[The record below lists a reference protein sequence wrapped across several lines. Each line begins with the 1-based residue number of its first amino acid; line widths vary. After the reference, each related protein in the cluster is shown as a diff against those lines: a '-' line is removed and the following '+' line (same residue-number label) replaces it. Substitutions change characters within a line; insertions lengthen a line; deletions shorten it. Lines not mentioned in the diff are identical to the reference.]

1 MIPAGGDQKFYDNF
15 KKNEEAAFKQAATFQ
30 RSQARTNAQI
40 KQEQANPTVPAGEK
54 KTEQP
59 RDKGGRKRKS
69 SSAEI
74 LRYPY
79 DIMDEATDFLMVE
92 VIKYNPPGLGANG
105 DFGIKDLN
113 DFSMIDPK
121 TDGKEKPKR
130 IVLESTALDNFGVPD
145 GTSSNSG
152 DKKEILKTIFLPI
165 PKNIADNNQID
176 WGESGINALEAF
188 GLKFGQE
195 FINDGPLEAA
205 KFAFEAGK
213 SAFGDA
219 NLSSDAQ
226 TAFVNAISAQ
236 AISALGGQVKPG
248 DLISRATGQVLNPN
262 LELLFKNVT
271 LRSFKFTF
279 EFFPRNRR
287 EATEVMHIIQCFKA
301 HSAAKKGGGIFLEA
315 PDIFQLSY
323 RKGAA
328 AHPFLNKFKP
338 TVLTNVSLN
347 YTGSNTYSTFYDGT
361 PTHMLMTLN
370 FKELNPIY
378 EEDYWETT
386 AEYTG
391 NFDIANP
398 ENSVDVFDVPT
409 GGVGY

>member
-1 MIPAGGDQKFYDNF
+1 MLPAGGDPKFNNNF
-15 KKNEEAAFKQAATFQ
+15 KKNEQDAFRQADNFK
-30 RSQARTNAQI
+30 RSQAKSNAQI
-40 KQEQANPTVPAGEK
+40 RQEQANPTLPAGEK

-79 DIMDEATDFLMVE
+79 DIMDESTDFLQIE
-92 VIKYNPPGLGANG
+92 VLKYNPPGLGVNG
-105 DFGIKDLN
+105 DFGIRDGSYN
-113 DFSMIDPK
+113 DPESKP
-121 TDGKEKPKR
+121 GEKKIKFAPDT
-130 IVLESTALDNFGVPD
+130 LTNFKVPD
-145 GTSSNSG
+145 GTTSHSG
-152 DKKEILKTIFLPI
+152 EKKEILKTIFLPI

-176 WGESGINALEAF
+176 WGETGINALEAF

-195 FINDGPLEAA
+195 FINEGPLEAA
-205 KFAFEAGK
+205 KLAFQAG
-213 SAFGDA
+213 GDA
-219 NLSSDAQ
+219 FSDRAFAGDAQ
-226 TAFVNAISAQ
+226 KAIINAISAQ
-236 AISALGGQVKPG
+236 AIQTLGGQVRPG

-301 HSAAKKGGGIFLEA
+301 HSAAKKNGGIFLQA

-323 RKGAA
+323 RKGSG

-338 TVLTNVSLN
+338 TVLTNVSMN

-378 EEDYWETT
+378 EENYWE
-386 AEYTG
+386 EEEFVG
-391 NFDIANP
+391 PLANP
-398 ENSVDVFDVPT
+398 DEAVVNTPT

>member
-1 MIPAGGDQKFYDNF
+1 MIPAGGDQKFYNNFLPNETDAFRQADNF
-15 KKNEEAAFKQAATFQ
+15 K
-30 RSQARTNAQI
+30 RSQAKSNAQI
-40 KQEQANPTVPAGEK
+40 RREQANPTLPAGEK

-79 DIMDEATDFLMVE
+79 DIMDESTDFLQIE
-92 VIKYNPPGLGANG
+92 VLKYNPPGLGING
-105 DFGIKDLN
+105 DFGIRDGTYTNPNSNREGETKIK
-113 DFSMIDPK
+113 FSPD
-121 TDGKEKPKR
+121 T
-130 IVLESTALDNFGVPD
+130 LTNFKVPD
-145 GTSSNSG
+145 GTTSHSG
-152 DKKEILKTIFLPI
+152 EKKEILKTIFLPI

-176 WGESGINALEAF
+176 WGETGINALEAF

-195 FINDGPLEAA
+195 FINEGPLEAA
-205 KFAFEAGK
+205 KLAFQAGGDAFSDK
-213 SAFGDA
+213 AFGG
-219 NLSSDAQ
+219 DAQ
-226 TAFVNAISAQ
+226 KAIINAISAQ
-236 AISALGGQVKPG
+236 AIQTLGGQVRPG

-301 HSAAKKGGGIFLEA
+301 HSAAKKNRGIFLRA

-323 RKGAA
+323 RKGSS

-338 TVLTNVSLN
+338 TVLTNVSMN
-347 YTGSNTYSTFYDGT
+347 YTGSNVYSTFYDGT

-378 EEDYWETT
+378 EENYWEEEFQGPL
-386 AEYTG
+386 A
-391 NFDIANP
+391 DP
-398 ENSVDVFDVPT
+398 EEAVLDVPV

>member
-15 KKNEEAAFKQAATFQ
+15 KKNEADAFRQADNFRA
-30 RSQARTNAQI
+30 SQAKSSSQVR
-40 KQEQANPTVPAGEK
+40 QEQANPTLPAGEK

-79 DIMDEATDFLMVE
+79 DIMDEATDFLQIE
-92 VIKYNPPGLGANG
+92 VLKYNPPGLGDG
-105 DFGIKDLN
+105 GSFGI
-113 DFSMIDPK
+113 I
-121 TDGKEKPKR
+121 DGKYDNPDSN
-130 IVLESTALDNFGVPD
+130 LEGETKIKFRPDTLSGFKVPD

-152 DKKEILKTIFLPI
+152 EKKEVLKTIFLPI

-176 WGESGINALEAF
+176 WGETGINALEAF

-195 FINDGPLEAA
+195 FINEGPLEAA
-205 KFAFEAGK
+205 KFAFQAGEK
-213 SAFGDA
+213 ALASGVSA
-219 NLSSDAQ
+219 DAQ
-226 TAFVNAISAQ
+226 TAFINAISAQ
-236 AISALGGQVKPG
+236 AISALGGQVRPG

-301 HSAAKKGGGIFLEA
+301 HSAAKKNGGIFLQA

-338 TVLTNVSLN
+338 TVLTNVSVN
-347 YTGSNTYSTFYDGT
+347 YTGSNVYSTFYDGT

-378 EEDYWETT
+378 EENYWEESSGPL
-386 AEYTG
+386 A
-391 NFDIANP
+391 DP
-398 ENSVDVFDVPT
+398 EEAFNSLPT

>member
-15 KKNEEAAFKQAATFQ
+15 KKNEADAFRQADNFRA
-30 RSQARTNAQI
+30 SQAKSSSQVR
-40 KQEQANPTVPAGEK
+40 QEQANPTLPAGEK

-69 SSAEI
+69 SSSEI

-79 DIMDEATDFLMVE
+79 DIMDESTDFLQIE
-92 VIKYNPPGLGANG
+92 VLKYNPPGLGDG
-105 DFGIKDLN
+105 GSFGIKD
-113 DFSMIDPK
+113 
-121 TDGKEKPKR
+121 GKYDNPDSN
-130 IVLESTALDNFGVPD
+130 LEGETKIKFRPDTLSGFKVPD

-152 DKKEILKTIFLPI
+152 EKKEVLKTIFLPI

-176 WGESGINALEAF
+176 WGEAGINALEAF

-195 FINDGPLEAA
+195 FLNEGPLEAA
-205 KFAFEAGK
+205 KFAFQAGEK
-213 SAFGDA
+213 ALASGVSA
-219 NLSSDAQ
+219 DAQ
-226 TAFVNAISAQ
+226 NAFINAVSAQ
-236 AISALGGQVKPG
+236 AISALGGQVRPG

-301 HSAAKKGGGIFLEA
+301 HSAAKKNGGIFLQA

-323 RKGAA
+323 RKGSS

-338 TVLTNVSLN
+338 TVLTNISMN

-361 PTHMLMTLN
+361 PTHMLMELS

-378 EEDYWETT
+378 EENYWEEEFQGPL
-386 AEYTG
+386 A
-391 NFDIANP
+391 DP
-398 ENSVDVFDVPT
+398 EEAVLDVPT

>member
-15 KKNEEAAFKQAATFQ
+15 KKNEADAFRQADNFRA
-30 RSQARTNAQI
+30 SQARI

-113 DFSMIDPK
+113 DFSIIDPK

-130 IVLESTALDNFGVPD
+130 IVLENTALDNFGVPD

-213 SAFGDA
+213 GAFGDA

-338 TVLTNVSLN
+338 TVLTNVSVN
-347 YTGSNTYSTFYDGT
+347 YTGSNVYSTFYDGT
-361 PTHMLMTLN
+361 PTHMLMKLS

>member
-113 DFSMIDPK
+113 DFSMIDPT

-130 IVLESTALDNFGVPD
+130 IVKESTALDNFGVPD

-165 PKNIADNNQID
+165 PKNISDNNQID

-205 KFAFEAGK
+205 KFAFAAGQD
-213 SAFGDA
+213 AFSDRRI
-219 NLSSDAQ
+219 SSDAQ
-226 TAFVNAISAQ
+226 NAFVNAISAQ

-338 TVLTNVSLN
+338 TVLTNISVN

-361 PTHMLMTLN
+361 PVHMLMELS

-378 EEDYWETT
+378 EENYWEEEFQGPL
-386 AEYTG
+386 A
-391 NFDIANP
+391 DP
-398 ENSVDVFDVPT
+398 EEAVLDVPT

>member
-15 KKNEEAAFKQAATFQ
+15 KKNEADAFRQADNFRA
-30 RSQARTNAQI
+30 SQAKIR
-40 KQEQANPTVPAGEK
+40 QEQANPTVPAGEK

-105 DFGIKDLN
+105 DFGIQDLN
-113 DFSMIDPK
+113 QFTDEITVTDA
-121 TDGKEKPKR
+121 DGKQKKKR
-130 IVLESTALDNFGVPD
+130 IVDKNTALNNFGVPD

-195 FINDGPLEAA
+195 FINQGPLEAA
-205 KFAFEAGK
+205 KFAFAAGQG
-213 SAFGDA
+213 AFSDA
-219 NLSSDAQ
+219 KLSSDAQ
-226 TAFVNAISAQ
+226 TAFVTAISAQ
-236 AISALGGQVKPG
+236 AISALGGQVRPG

-287 EATEVMHIIQCFKA
+287 EATEVMHITQCFKA
-301 HSAAKKGGGIFLEA
+301 HSAAKKNGGIFLQA

-323 RKGAA
+323 RKGSS

-338 TVLTNVSLN
+338 TVLTNVSMN
-347 YTGSNTYSTFYDGT
+347 YTGSNVYSTFYDGT
-361 PTHMLMTLN
+361 PTHMLMELS

-378 EEDYWETT
+378 EENYWE
-386 AEYTG
+386 EEEFVG
-391 NFDIANP
+391 PLANP
-398 ENSVDVFDVPT
+398 DEAVVDAPT

>member
-15 KKNEEAAFKQAATFQ
+15 KKNEADAFRQADNFRA
-30 RSQARTNAQI
+30 SQARI

-113 DFSMIDPK
+113 DFSIIDPK

-130 IVLESTALDNFGVPD
+130 IVLENTALDNFGVPD

-213 SAFGDA
+213 GAFNDER
-219 NLSSDAQ
+219 LSSDAQ
-226 TAFVNAISAQ
+226 NAFVNAISAQ

-279 EFFPRNRR
+279 EFFPRNKR
-287 EATEVMHIIQCFKA
+287 EAREVMHIIQCFKA

-338 TVLTNVSLN
+338 TVLTNVSVN
-347 YTGSNTYSTFYDGT
+347 YTGSNVYSTFYDGT
-361 PTHMLMTLN
+361 PTHMLMKLS

>member
-1 MIPAGGDQKFYDNF
+1 MIPAGGDQKFYNNFLPNETDAFRQADNF
-15 KKNEEAAFKQAATFQ
+15 K
-30 RSQARTNAQI
+30 RSQAKSNAQI
-40 KQEQANPTVPAGEK
+40 RREQANPTLPAGEK

-79 DIMDEATDFLMVE
+79 DIMDESTDFLQIE
-92 VIKYNPPGLGANG
+92 VLKYNPPGLGVNG
-105 DFGIKDLN
+105 DFGIR
-113 DFSMIDPK
+113 
-121 TDGKEKPKR
+121 DGTYTNPNSN
-130 IVLESTALDNFGVPD
+130 LEGETKIKFAPDTLTNFKVPD
-145 GTSSNSG
+145 GTTSHSG
-152 DKKEILKTIFLPI
+152 EKKEILKTIFLPI

-176 WGESGINALEAF
+176 WGETGINALEAF

-195 FINDGPLEAA
+195 FINEGPLEAA
-205 KFAFEAGK
+205 KLAFQAGGDAF
-213 SAFGDA
+213 SDPAFGG
-219 NLSSDAQ
+219 DAQ
-226 TAFVNAISAQ
+226 KAIINAISAQ
-236 AISALGGQVKPG
+236 AIQTLGGQVRPG

-301 HSAAKKGGGIFLEA
+301 HSAAKKNGGIFLRA

-338 TVLTNVSLN
+338 TVLTNVSMN

-378 EEDYWETT
+378 EENYWEEEFQGPL
-386 AEYTG
+386 A
-391 NFDIANP
+391 DP
-398 ENSVDVFDVPT
+398 EEAVLDVPV

>member
-15 KKNEEAAFKQAATFQ
+15 KKNEADAFRQADNFRA
-30 RSQARTNAQI
+30 SQAKSSSQVR
-40 KQEQANPTVPAGEK
+40 QEQANPTLPAGEK

-69 SSAEI
+69 SSSEI

-79 DIMDEATDFLMVE
+79 DIMDESTDFLQIE
-92 VIKYNPPGLGANG
+92 VLKYNPPGLGDG
-105 DFGIKDLN
+105 GSFGI
-113 DFSMIDPK
+113 I
-121 TDGKEKPKR
+121 DGKYDNPDSN
-130 IVLESTALDNFGVPD
+130 LEGETKIKFRPDTLSGFKVPD

-152 DKKEILKTIFLPI
+152 EKKEVLKTIFLPI

-176 WGESGINALEAF
+176 WGETGINALEAF

-195 FINDGPLEAA
+195 FLNEGPLEAA
-205 KFAFEAGK
+205 KFAFQAGEK
-213 SAFGDA
+213 ALASGVSA
-219 NLSSDAQ
+219 DAQ
-226 TAFVNAISAQ
+226 NAFINAVSAQ
-236 AISALGGQVKPG
+236 AISALGGQVRPG

-301 HSAAKKGGGIFLEA
+301 HSAAKKNGGIFLQA

-323 RKGAA
+323 RKGSS

-338 TVLTNVSLN
+338 TVLTNISMN

-361 PTHMLMTLN
+361 PTHMLMELS

-378 EEDYWETT
+378 EENYWEEEFQGPL
-386 AEYTG
+386 A
-391 NFDIANP
+391 DP
-398 ENSVDVFDVPT
+398 EEAVLDVPT

>member
-40 KQEQANPTVPAGEK
+40 RQEQANPTVPAGEK

-113 DFSMIDPK
+113 DFSMIDPT

-130 IVLESTALDNFGVPD
+130 IIKESTALDNFGVPD

-195 FINDGPLEAA
+195 FINQGPLEAA
-205 KFAFEAGK
+205 KFAFAAGRD
-213 SAFGDA
+213 AFGDA
-219 NLSSDAQ
+219 DLSSDAQ

-279 EFFPRNRR
+279 EFFPHNRR

-301 HSAAKKGGGIFLEA
+301 HSSAKKNGGIFLEA

-323 RKGAA
+323 RKGPA

-338 TVLTNVSLN
+338 TVLTNVSVN
-347 YTGSNTYSTFYDGT
+347 YTGSNVYSTFYDGT

>member
-15 KKNEEAAFKQAATFQ
+15 KKNEADAFRQADNFRA
-30 RSQARTNAQI
+30 SQAQI
-40 KQEQANPTVPAGEK
+40 RQEQANPTLPAGEK

-59 RDKGGRKRKS
+59 RDKGGRKRKA

-79 DIMDEATDFLMVE
+79 DIMDESTDFLQIE
-92 VIKYNPPGLGANG
+92 VLKYNPPGLGANG
-105 DFGIKDLN
+105 DFGILDGTYTNPNSNREGETKIK
-113 DFSMIDPK
+113 FSPNTLSGFK
-121 TDGKEKPKR
+121 
-130 IVLESTALDNFGVPD
+130 VPD
-145 GTSSNSG
+145 GTSANSG
-152 DKKEILKTIFLPI
+152 NKKEILKTIFLPI
-165 PKNIADNNQID
+165 PKNIADNNQIE

-195 FINDGPLEAA
+195 FVNEGPLEAA
-205 KFAFEAGK
+205 NLAFDAAKG
-213 SAFGDA
+213 AFSDA
-219 NLSSDAQ
+219 KLSSDAQ
-226 TAFVNAISAQ
+226 TAFINAISAQ

-287 EATEVMHIIQCFKA
+287 EATEVMHIIQCLKA
-301 HSAAKKGGGIFLEA
+301 HSAAKKSGGIFLEA

-338 TVLTNVSLN
+338 TVLTNVSMN
-347 YTGSNTYSTFYDGT
+347 YTGSNVYSTFYDGT

-378 EEDYWETT
+378 EENYWE
-386 AEYTG
+386 EEEFVG
-391 NFDIANP
+391 PLANP
-398 ENSVDVFDVPT
+398 DEAVVDAPT

>member
-15 KKNEEAAFKQAATFQ
+15 KKNEADAFRQADNFRA
-30 RSQARTNAQI
+30 SQAQI
-40 KQEQANPTVPAGEK
+40 RQEQANPTVPAGEK

-105 DFGIKDLN
+105 DFGIQDLN
-113 DFSMIDPK
+113 QFSKERKIKDADGNEK
-121 TDGKEKPKR
+121 TER
-130 IVLESTALDNFGVPD
+130 IVTKNTALNNFGVPD

-205 KFAFEAGK
+205 KFAFDAGK
-213 SAFGDA
+213 GAFSNQ
-219 NLSSDAQ
+219 NLSSDVQ
-226 TAFVNAISAQ
+226 NAFVNAISAQ
-236 AISALGGQVKPG
+236 AISALGGQVRPG

-301 HSAAKKGGGIFLEA
+301 HSAAKKGGGIFLKA

-338 TVLTNVSLN
+338 TVLTNVSVN

-361 PTHMLMTLN
+361 PVHMLMELS

>member
-1 MIPAGGDQKFYDNF
+1 MIPARGDQKFYDNF
-15 KKNEEAAFKQAATFQ
+15 LPNETDAFRQADNFKK
-30 RSQARTNAQI
+30 SQAKSNAQI
-40 KQEQANPTVPAGEK
+40 RREQANPTLPAGEK

-79 DIMDEATDFLMVE
+79 DIMDESTDFLQIE
-92 VIKYNPPGLGANG
+92 VLKYNPPGLGVNG
-105 DFGIKDLN
+105 DFGIR
-113 DFSMIDPK
+113 
-121 TDGKEKPKR
+121 DGTYTNPDSN
-130 IVLESTALDNFGVPD
+130 LEGETKIKFAPDTLTNFKVPD
-145 GTSSNSG
+145 GTTSHSG
-152 DKKEILKTIFLPI
+152 EKKEILKTIFLPI

-176 WGESGINALEAF
+176 WGETGINALEAF

-195 FINDGPLEAA
+195 FINEGPLEAA
-205 KFAFEAGK
+205 KLAFQAG
-213 SAFGDA
+213 GDA
-219 NLSSDAQ
+219 FSDRAFAGDAQ
-226 TAFVNAISAQ
+226 KAIVNAISAQ
-236 AISALGGQVKPG
+236 AIQTLGGQVRPG

-301 HSAAKKGGGIFLEA
+301 HSAAKKNGGIFLQA

-323 RKGAA
+323 RKGSG

-338 TVLTNVSLN
+338 TVLTNVSMN
-347 YTGSNTYSTFYDGT
+347 YTGSNVYSTFYDGT
-361 PTHMLMTLN
+361 PTHMLMTLS

-378 EEDYWETT
+378 EENYWEESSGPL
-386 AEYTG
+386 A
-391 NFDIANP
+391 DP
-398 ENSVDVFDVPT
+398 EEAFNSLPT

>member
-15 KKNEEAAFKQAATFQ
+15 KKNEADAFRQADNF
-30 RSQARTNAQI
+30 RKSQAKSNAQI
-40 KQEQANPTVPAGEK
+40 RQEQANPTLPAGEK

-79 DIMDEATDFLMVE
+79 DIMDESTDFLQIE
-92 VIKYNPPGLGANG
+92 VLKYNPPGLGTNG
-105 DFGIKDLN
+105 DFGILDGTYTNPNSNREGETKIK
-113 DFSMIDPK
+113 FSPD
-121 TDGKEKPKR
+121 T
-130 IVLESTALDNFGVPD
+130 LSNFKVPD
-145 GTSSNSG
+145 GTTSHSG
-152 DKKEILKTIFLPI
+152 EKKEILKTIFLPI

-176 WGESGINALEAF
+176 WGETGINALEAF
-188 GLKFGQE
+188 GLKFGQQ
-195 FINDGPLEAA
+195 FINEGPLEAA
-205 KFAFEAGK
+205 KLAFQAGGDAF
-213 SAFGDA
+213 SDPAFGG
-219 NLSSDAQ
+219 DAQ
-226 TAFVNAISAQ
+226 KAIINAISAQ
-236 AISALGGQVKPG
+236 AIQTLGGQVRPG

-301 HSAAKKGGGIFLEA
+301 HSAAKKNGGIFLQA

-323 RKGAA
+323 RKGSS

-338 TVLTNVSLN
+338 TVLTNISMN

-361 PTHMLMTLN
+361 PTHMLMELS

-378 EEDYWETT
+378 EENYWEEEFQGPL
-386 AEYTG
+386 A
-391 NFDIANP
+391 DP
-398 ENSVDVFDVPT
+398 EEAVLDVPT

>member
-1 MIPAGGDQKFYDNF
+1 
-15 KKNEEAAFKQAATFQ
+15 
-30 RSQARTNAQI
+30 
-40 KQEQANPTVPAGEK
+40 
-54 KTEQP
+54 
-59 RDKGGRKRKS
+59 
-69 SSAEI
+69 
-74 LRYPY
+74 
-79 DIMDEATDFLMVE
+79 MDEATDFLMVE

-113 DFSMIDPK
+113 DFSIIDPK

-205 KFAFEAGK
+205 KFAFNAGK
-213 SAFGDA
+213 DAFSDQRI
-219 NLSSDAQ
+219 SSDAQ
-226 TAFVNAISAQ
+226 NAFVNAISAQ
-236 AISALGGQVKPG
+236 AISALGGQVRPG

-301 HSAAKKGGGIFLEA
+301 HSAAKKGDGIFLEA

-338 TVLTNVSLN
+338 TVLTNVSVN
-347 YTGSNTYSTFYDGT
+347 YTGSNVYSTFYDGT
-361 PTHMLMTLN
+361 PTHMLMTLD

>member
-1 MIPAGGDQKFYDNF
+1 MIPAGGDQSFYDNF
-15 KKNEEAAFKQAATFQ
+15 KKNEADAFRQADNFRA
-30 RSQARTNAQI
+30 SQARI
-40 KQEQANPTVPAGEK
+40 RQEQANPTVPAGEK

-59 RDKGGRKRKS
+59 TKKGGRKRKS
-69 SSAEI
+69 SSADI

-79 DIMDEATDFLMVE
+79 DIMDESTDFLQVE
-92 VIKYNPPGLGANG
+92 VIKYIPPGLGANG
-105 DFGIKDLN
+105 DFGIQDLN
-113 DFSMIDPK
+113 QFTDEITVTDA
-121 TDGKEKPKR
+121 DGKQKKKR
-130 IVLESTALDNFGVPD
+130 IVTRSTALDNFGVPD

-152 DKKEILKTIFLPI
+152 NKKERLKTIFLPI
-165 PKNIADNNQID
+165 PKNISDNNQID

-205 KFAFEAGK
+205 KFAFEAGRD
-213 SAFGDA
+213 AFGNK

-226 TAFVNAISAQ
+226 NAFVNAISAQ
-236 AISALGGQVKPG
+236 AISALGGQVRPG

-301 HSAAKKGGGIFLEA
+301 HSAAKKSGGIFLGA

-338 TVLTNVSLN
+338 TVLTNVSVN

-361 PTHMLMTLN
+361 PVHMLMELS

-378 EEDYWETT
+378 EEDYWEEEFQGPL
-386 AEYTG
+386 A
-391 NFDIANP
+391 DP
-398 ENSVDVFDVPT
+398 EEAVLDVPV

>member
-1 MIPAGGDQKFYDNF
+1 MIPAGGDQKFYNNFLPNETDAFRQADNF
-15 KKNEEAAFKQAATFQ
+15 K
-30 RSQARTNAQI
+30 RSQAKSNAQI
-40 KQEQANPTVPAGEK
+40 RREQANPTLPAGEK

-79 DIMDEATDFLMVE
+79 DIMDESTDFLQIE
-92 VIKYNPPGLGANG
+92 VLKYNPPGLGVNG
-105 DFGIKDLN
+105 DFGIR
-113 DFSMIDPK
+113 
-121 TDGKEKPKR
+121 DGTYTNPNSN
-130 IVLESTALDNFGVPD
+130 LEGETKIKFAPDTLTNFKVPD
-145 GTSSNSG
+145 GTTSHSG
-152 DKKEILKTIFLPI
+152 EKKEILKTIFLPI

-176 WGESGINALEAF
+176 WGETGINALEAF

-195 FINDGPLEAA
+195 FINEGPLEAA
-205 KFAFEAGK
+205 KLAFQAGGDAFSDK
-213 SAFGDA
+213 AFGG
-219 NLSSDAQ
+219 DAQ
-226 TAFVNAISAQ
+226 KAIINAISAQ
-236 AISALGGQVKPG
+236 AIQTLGGQVRPG

-301 HSAAKKGGGIFLEA
+301 HSAAKKNGGIFLRA

-338 TVLTNVSLN
+338 TVLTNVSMN

-378 EEDYWETT
+378 EENYWEEEFQGPL
-386 AEYTG
+386 A
-391 NFDIANP
+391 DP
-398 ENSVDVFDVPT
+398 EEAVLDVPV

>member
-15 KKNEEAAFKQAATFQ
+15 KKNEADAFRQADNF
-30 RSQARTNAQI
+30 RKSQAKSNAQI
-40 KQEQANPTVPAGEK
+40 RQEQANPTLPAGEK

-79 DIMDEATDFLMVE
+79 DIMDESTDFLQIE
-92 VIKYNPPGLGANG
+92 VLKYNPPGLGTNG
-105 DFGIKDLN
+105 DVGI
-113 DFSMIDPK
+113 F
-121 TDGKEKPKR
+121 DGTYTNPNSNREGETKIKFAPDTLSGFK
-130 IVLESTALDNFGVPD
+130 VPD
-145 GTSSNSG
+145 GTTSHSG
-152 DKKEILKTIFLPI
+152 EKKEILKTIFLPI

-176 WGESGINALEAF
+176 WGETGINALEAF

-195 FINDGPLEAA
+195 FINEGALEAA
-205 KFAFEAGK
+205 KLAFQAG
-213 SAFGDA
+213 GDA
-219 NLSSDAQ
+219 FSDKRFAGDAQ
-226 TAFVNAISAQ
+226 KAIVNAISAQ
-236 AISALGGQVKPG
+236 AIQTLGGQVRPG

-301 HSAAKKGGGIFLEA
+301 HSAAKKNGGIFLQA

-323 RKGAA
+323 RKGSS

-338 TVLTNVSLN
+338 TVLTNVSMN
-347 YTGSNTYSTFYDGT
+347 YTGSNVYSTFYDGT
-361 PTHMLMTLN
+361 PTHMLMELS

-378 EEDYWETT
+378 EENYWEEEFQGPL
-386 AEYTG
+386 A
-391 NFDIANP
+391 DP
-398 ENSVDVFDVPT
+398 EEAVLDVPV

>member
-15 KKNEEAAFKQAATFQ
+15 KKNEADAFRQADNFRA
-30 RSQARTNAQI
+30 SQAKSSSQVR
-40 KQEQANPTVPAGEK
+40 QEQANPTLPAGEK

-79 DIMDEATDFLMVE
+79 DIMDESTDFLQIE
-92 VIKYNPPGLGANG
+92 VLKYNPPGLGANG
-105 DFGIKDLN
+105 DFGIL
-113 DFSMIDPK
+113 
-121 TDGKEKPKR
+121 DGKYDNPNSNRKG
-130 IVLESTALDNFGVPD
+130 ESKIKFRPDTLSGFKVPD
-145 GTSSNSG
+145 GTTSHSG
-152 DKKEILKTIFLPI
+152 EKKEILKTIFLPI

-176 WGESGINALEAF
+176 WGETGINALEAF
-188 GLKFGQE
+188 GLKFGQD
-195 FINDGPLEAA
+195 FINEGPLEAA
-205 KFAFEAGK
+205 KLAFQAGGDAF
-213 SAFGDA
+213 SDPAFGG
-219 NLSSDAQ
+219 DAQ
-226 TAFVNAISAQ
+226 KAIVNAISAQ
-236 AISALGGQVKPG
+236 AIQTLGGQVRPG

-301 HSAAKKGGGIFLEA
+301 HSAAKKNRGIFLRA

-323 RKGAA
+323 RKGSS

-338 TVLTNVSLN
+338 TVLTNVSMN
-347 YTGSNTYSTFYDGT
+347 YTGSNVYSTFYDGT
-361 PTHMLMTLN
+361 PTHMLMELS

-378 EEDYWETT
+378 EENYWEEEFQGPL
-386 AEYTG
+386 A
-391 NFDIANP
+391 DP
-398 ENSVDVFDVPT
+398 EEAVLDVPV

>member
-15 KKNEEAAFKQAATFQ
+15 KKNEADAFRKADNFRA
-30 RSQARTNAQI
+30 SQAQI
-40 KQEQANPTVPAGEK
+40 RQEQANPTVPAGEK

-113 DFSMIDPK
+113 DFSMIDPT

-130 IVLESTALDNFGVPD
+130 IVKESTALDNFGVPD

-195 FINDGPLEAA
+195 FINENPLEAA
-205 KFAFEAGK
+205 KFAFNAGK
-213 SAFGDA
+213 DAFSDQRI
-219 NLSSDAQ
+219 SSDAQ
-226 TAFVNAISAQ
+226 NAFVNAISAQ
-236 AISALGGQVKPG
+236 AISALGGQVRPG

-271 LRSFKFTF
+271 LRSFDFTF

-301 HSAAKKGGGIFLEA
+301 HSSAKKGGGIFLEA

-328 AHPFLNKFKP
+328 AHPFMNKFKP
-338 TVLTNVSLN
+338 TVLTNVSVN
-347 YTGSNTYSTFYDGT
+347 YTGSNVYSTFYDGT
-361 PTHMLMTLN
+361 PTHMLMTLK